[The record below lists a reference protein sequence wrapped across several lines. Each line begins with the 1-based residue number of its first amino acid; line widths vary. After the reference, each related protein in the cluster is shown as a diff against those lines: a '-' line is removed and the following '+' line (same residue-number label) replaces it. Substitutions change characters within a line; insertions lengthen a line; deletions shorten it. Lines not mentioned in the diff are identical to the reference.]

1 MDIIT
6 LSFGEPG
13 GFSEDEISVV
23 VSRIVNKG
31 RVVTVAGAYN
41 PQ

>member
-6 LSFGEPG
+6 LSLGGPG
-13 GFSEDEISVV
+13 GFSEEEFSVV
-23 VSRIVNKG
+23 ASRIASKG